1 MANEN
6 NTKSQGERFFK
17 IFSAVLIIINFIIA
31 FLVYPKLPEQ
41 VPSHWNFKGEVDGYS
56 GPFAG
61 AFMLPLVLLGCY
73 IMFWLIPRI
82 DPKRANYMKMGRVF
96 WTISSTLIIFLSA
109 LYWSTIA
116 IALGYME
123 SLPPLLYPGIG
134 ILFIILG
141 NYFGK
146 IKFNYTM
153 GIRTPWTLANEE
165 VWYKTHRFAGPI
177 WIVGGIVMIGA
188 AFLPANLPSIL
199 FVVSLFTITLVPVA
213 YSFILF
219 RKIGDTN

>member
-6 NTKSQGERFFK
+6 NTTSQGERFLK

-73 IMFWLIPRI
+73 IMFWIIPRI
-82 DPKRANYMKMGRVF
+82 DPRRANYMKMGRVF
-96 WTISSTLIIFLSA
+96 WIISTALIVFLSA

-123 SLPPLLYPGIG
+123 NLPPLIYLGSG
-134 ILFIILG
+134 LLFIILG

-146 IKFNYTM
+146 IRFNYTL

-177 WIVGGIVMIGA
+177 WIIGGLVMVIAG
-188 AFLPANLPSIL
+188 FLPSFWPPVI
-199 FVVSLFTITLVPVA
+199 FVISLLIITLIPMV

-219 RKIGDTN
+219 RKIDDTN